1 LRPDDGTFSIIDTI
15 PDDAPDGNT
24 RAGLAHRTRER
35 YGRNAGASEL
45 TVLFLM
51 ENEGVPFDA
60 LSIAGAIYES
70 EACAKIK
77 SDGKDPNRYLSARVH
92 RLFSPN
98 DSRIPKLLEGEGLLL
113 QYGWRIIVDRSG
125 EQVGH
130 RIRIYRAVKAQDD
143 EARVPTTFI
152 DEVQIGARG
161 IKLESKELSVDNE
174 RMIAI
179 EDMVRQLDSIG
190 IISKE
195 PIKVTANFMKLRL
208 WEMQKKLGDN
218 PFVTSDQFKNLLNM
232 VTNQKQND
240 SLDEIQLVAWTIG
253 NQFGKNLPPKQKQRV
268 LRQIDAALA
277 NFYPNQDENE
287 ELAA

>member
-1 LRPDDGTFSIIDTI
+1 
-15 PDDAPDGNT
+15 
-24 RAGLAHRTRER
+24 
-35 YGRNAGASEL
+35 
-45 TVLFLM
+45 
-51 ENEGVPFDA
+51 
-60 LSIAGAIYES
+60 
-70 EACAKIK
+70 
-77 SDGKDPNRYLSARVH
+77 
-92 RLFSPN
+92 
-98 DSRIPKLLEGEGLLL
+98 
-113 QYGWRIIVDRSG
+113 
-125 EQVGH
+125 
-130 RIRIYRAVKAQDD
+130 
-143 EARVPTTFI
+143 
-152 DEVQIGARG
+152 
-161 IKLESKELSVDNE
+161 
-174 RMIAI
+174 MIAI